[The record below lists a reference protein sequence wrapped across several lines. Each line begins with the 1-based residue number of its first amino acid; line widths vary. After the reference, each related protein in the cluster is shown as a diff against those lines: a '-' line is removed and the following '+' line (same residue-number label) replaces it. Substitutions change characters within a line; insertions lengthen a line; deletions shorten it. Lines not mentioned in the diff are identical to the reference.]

1 MNGDV
6 SRIDLGDLGLDR
18 GGHLLWKRAL
28 RGLPVGGR
36 LDVFGYHAEL
46 AVHLRGWCRS
56 QGHAVEFL
64 SRRDGIRTDRSLDAR
79 FGGDR
84 AMERRRGGRR
94 TGSVRLRRGRRAAVA
109 RWGLAA
115 RGARV
120 EQGSPSFDFPII
132 EKEVVWADEAAAL
145 YSQAAAAQWDPATA
159 IDWAAP
165 ITHPPEIE
173 DTVVQV
179 MTFLIE
185 NETAALIVP
194 ASFLAKIHSHFRE
207 VLQLLAIQA
216 ADEAR
221 HIEIFTRRALL
232 LRKDLGLSTAGG
244 QASLKTLL
252 EEPDFALAFF
262 LLSVLGRG
270 SFLSLLWFLHENA
283 PDPVTRQVAR
293 LAAQDEA
300 RHVAFGLAHLHRHL
314 AADPSLRPRL
324 AAAVERRHD
333 ALQDTRG
340 VERGSLRRPR
350 RPRRRIVGAS
360 GDRIRIRA
368 RGEAPARHG
377 SGAPAAACEAGLRG
391 GRSRGA
397 VGAAHAELH
406 SAATRAH
413 AVRPRQR
420 RPGDARQGQAGP
432 RPPRPTGAR
441 RSQGTTRAAT
451 GRAACET
458 ARPVPASATGT
469 GRSP

>member
-1 MNGDV
+1 MSV
-6 SRIDLGDLGLDR
+6 AASKIDLSDLGLDR
-18 GGHLLWKRAL
+18 GGHLLLKRAL
-28 RGLPVGGR
+28 RGLPEGGR
-36 LDVFGYHAEL
+36 LEVHGRHPEL
-46 AVHLRGWCRS
+46 GVHLRAWCRT
-56 QGHAVEFL
+56 QGHIVQFPPPGQPEGPIASITRGSAETGRWRGAATAGAADASLAGAVV
-64 SRRDGIRTDRSLDAR
+64 
-79 FGGDR
+79 
-84 AMERRRGGRR
+84 ERP
-94 TGSVRLRRGRRAAVA
+94 SS

-120 EQGSPSFDFPII
+120 EQGSPSFDFPIT

-145 YSQAAAAQWDPATA
+145 YAQAAAAQWDPATA

-194 ASFLAKIHSHFRE
+194 ASFLAKIHPHFRE

-221 HIEIFTRRALL
+221 HIEVFTRRALL

-262 LLSVLGRG
+262 LLSVLGEG

-283 PDPVTRQVAR
+283 PDAVTRQVAR

-300 RHVAFGLAHLHRHL
+300 RHVAFGLAHLRRHL
-314 AADPSLRPRL
+314 DTDPGLRPRL

-333 ALQDTRG
+333 ALQDTAG
-340 VERGSLRRPR
+340 LNEEVFDALVVLAAGSWEPQA
-350 RPRRRIVGAS
+350 VAS
-360 GDRIRIRA
+360 GFERVVKLQRDMDQA
-368 RGEAPARHG
+368 RRQRLQKLGFDEQ
-377 SGAPAAACEAGLRG
+377 E
-391 GRSRGA
+391 
-397 VGAAHAELH
+397 
-406 SAATRAH
+406 AATLSALH
-413 AVRPRQR
+413 
-420 RPGDARQGQAGP
+420 
-432 RPPRPTGAR
+432 
-441 RSQGTTRAAT
+441 TRNLM
-451 GRAACET
+451 
-458 ARPVPASATGT
+458 
-469 GRSP
+469 